1 MFSASRAAWLAG
13 LLFIVTTITAWL
25 SLTDQPAKRAYI
37 NGKLLSMDD
46 SNRIHE
52 AVLIE
57 NGRIKAVGS
66 NEEVSILIDKST
78 LVSDL
83 HGKTMMPGII
93 DAHGHFPG
101 SGLRTLTVDLN
112 SPPIGSVHSIAELQ
126 KQLELTRNELENG
139 EWLIGL
145 GYDDTLLAEGRHPT
159 RADLDEVSSEHP
171 IFIMHVSGH
180 MGVANS
186 LALELANINEL
197 SVSPQG
203 GVIDKDDSGK
213 LSGLLEENALK
224 PVQTLAMDF
233 GVLDLLKM
241 VSYAVNEYA
250 SMGVTT
256 AQSGGVDEAMYTGL
270 RWASRLGLL
279 KSRLVVF
286 PLSDAMGSTMLARP
300 EEFEEHNSDLFTVG
314 PIKIIADG
322 SIQGYT
328 GYLSQPYHVQRSNE
342 ADSKYRGYPR
352 VAADELSKQVS
363 AYHSAGLQMAVHGN
377 GDASIDDIISAF
389 DAALQKTPNADP
401 RLILIHAQMARA
413 DQLDR
418 LKELGISP
426 SFFSAHT
433 YYWGDRHSRLFMGPE
448 RASAMS
454 PAKWAVD
461 RSLPFSIHLDTPVVP
476 MQPFL
481 LVWSAVN
488 RISSKGQV
496 IGAEQRI
503 STLEAL
509 RAVTID
515 AAWQVFQDQNRGSI
529 ENGKWAD
536 LIVLSDDPLLNPVAI
551 KDIQVLET
559 VVGGRT
565 VYAR

>member
-1 MFSASRAAWLAG
+1 MFSASRAAWLAS
-13 LLFIVTTITAWL
+13 LLFIVAAITAWL

-37 NGKLLSMDD
+37 NGNLLSMDD
-46 SNRIHE
+46 NNSIHQ

-66 NEEVSILIDKST
+66 NEEVSALIDKST

-83 HGKTMMPGII
+83 NGKTMMPGIV

-101 SGLRTLTVDLN
+101 SGLTKLTADLN
-112 SPPIGSVHSIAELQ
+112 SPPIGGVRSIAELQ
-126 KQLELTRNELENG
+126 QQLELSKATLENG
-139 EWLIGL
+139 KWLIGL
-145 GYDDTLLAEGRHPT
+145 GYDDTLLAEERHPT
-159 RADLDEVSSEHP
+159 RADLDIVSSEHP

-186 LALELANINEL
+186 LALQLANINEL
-197 SVSPQG
+197 SDDPPG

-213 LSGLLEENALK
+213 PSGLLEENALK
-224 PVQTLAMDF
+224 PIQTLAMDF
-233 GVLDLLKM
+233 GVLELLKLM
-241 VSYAVNEYA
+241 SFAVNEYA

-256 AQSGGVDEAMYTGL
+256 AQSGGVDERMYTGL

-286 PLSDAMGSTMLARP
+286 PLADSMGPALLAKP
-300 EEFEEHNSDLFTVG
+300 EEFDQHNSDEFTVG

-328 GYLSQPYHVQRSNE
+328 GYLSQPYHVQRPNE
-342 ADSKYRGYPR
+342 ADPNYRGYPR
-352 VAADELSKQVS
+352 MTATALSRQVS
-363 AYHSAGLQMAVHGN
+363 YYHNAGLQMAIHGN

-389 DAALQKTPNADP
+389 DGALQTTPNADP

-418 LKELGISP
+418 FKDLGITP

-433 YYWGDRHSRLFMGPE
+433 YYWGDRHSRLFMGPD
-448 RASAMS
+448 RAAAMS

-488 RISSKGQV
+488 RISSEGRL
-496 IGAEQRI
+496 IGADQRI

-509 RAVTID
+509 RAITID
-515 AAWQVFQDQNRGSI
+515 AAWQIFQDQNRGSI
-529 ENGKWAD
+529 ESGKWAD

-559 VVGGRT
+559 VVAGRT
-565 VYAR
+565 IYAR